1 MQFTSFRFKQLSMLK
16 PYLVIRQTEA
26 MGKGVFTT
34 ARIPADTI
42 VEFAP
47 VIVMDKQDRIYLD
60 KTLLHNYI
68 FEWGKNNDQCCLA
81 LGYVSMYNH
90 SYTSNCE
97 YIMDFEKQL
106 MFIQTVRTI
115 KKGEEL
121 TINYN
126 GDWDDAKKLWFDAI

>member
-1 MQFTSFRFKQLSMLK
+1 MLK
-16 PYLVIRQTEA
+16 PYLIIEQTTA

-34 ARIPADTI
+34 ERISKDTV

-47 VIVMDKQDRIYLD
+47 VIVMNKQDRVYLD

-97 YIMDFEKQL
+97 YIMDFEKEL

-126 GDWDDAKKLWFDAI
+126 GDWNDGKKLWFNAT

>member
-1 MQFTSFRFKQLSMLK
+1 MQFTSFHFKQLSMLK

-81 LGYVSMYNH
+81 LGYVSKYNH

-106 MFIQTVRTI
+106 MFIQTVRAI

-126 GDWDDAKKLWFDAI
+126 GDWNDAKKLWFDAI